1 MGHSHHHIIMMQD
14 NYDYH
19 IIRIQDDHDYVL
31 NQVGLVVMPF
41 SATYEGMEQAWV
53 FGEVWGEVK
62 RPMMVMMMMMMMMMT
77 IATFPLVTFRFG
89 TPWTFWPPQPQF
101 CISVSSPSIGGN
113 NYMNHNLI

>member
-1 MGHSHHHIIMMQD
+1 MMQD

-53 FGEVWGEVK
+53 FGEVWCEVK
-62 RPMMVMMMMMMMMMT
+62 MLMMVMMLMT
-77 IATFPLVTFRFG
+77 IATFLWSLLGLALLGRFG
-89 TPWTFWPPQPQF
+89 LHSLNFASLCHLPR
-101 CISVSSPSIGGN
+101 
-113 NYMNHNLI
+113 

>member
-1 MGHSHHHIIMMQD
+1 MI
-14 NYDYH
+14 N
-19 IIRIQDDHDYVL
+19 DHDYVL

-53 FGEVWGEVK
+53 FGEVWCEVK
-62 RPMMVMMMMMMMMMT
+62 MPMMVMMMMMMMMMT